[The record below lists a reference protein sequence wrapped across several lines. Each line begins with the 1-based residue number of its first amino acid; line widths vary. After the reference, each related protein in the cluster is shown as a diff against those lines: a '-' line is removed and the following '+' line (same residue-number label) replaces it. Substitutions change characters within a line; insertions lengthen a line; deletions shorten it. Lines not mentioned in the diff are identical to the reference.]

1 MGGEASPFGGNDK
14 GFLPGYTGCRDDV
27 VAEGVGRFV
36 AVLGIYLAQCIRRA
50 FRPFVYGVVFKNEC
64 QDDVRCRVLGPE
76 KALARR
82 IVFEGTVFYRYRF
95 YAMLGVEET
104 VSVGPAIADDAVGKF
119 DGVDGLSGI
128 VGAKEAASDVGYGAV
143 AHGDCLYVAV

>member
-50 FRPFVYGVVFKNEC
+50 FRPFVYGVVFKNASCNFLSRETATTFI
-64 QDDVRCRVLGPE
+64 DDV
-76 KALARR
+76 
-82 IVFEGTVFYRYRF
+82 T
-95 YAMLGVEET
+95 
-104 VSVGPAIADDAVGKF
+104 
-119 DGVDGLSGI
+119 
-128 VGAKEAASDVGYGAV
+128 
-143 AHGDCLYVAV
+143 